1 MRLSAVEAK
10 VPEQAMAKFVQ
21 SATILEVKDVKASEA
36 FYREK
41 LGFRPGVFFGDPPT
55 FCIVSRDGIAI
66 LLDLARTP
74 HPAPLNQYW
83 AMYLYV
89 DDVNAMAT
97 ELASRGFAFDRAPE
111 DQPYGCRDFDIRDP
125 DGHIIGIGQSEP
137 SAAGK
142 LTLPYE

>member
-1 MRLSAVEAK
+1 MT
-10 VPEQAMAKFVQ
+10 KFVQ
-21 SATILEVKDVKASEA
+21 SATVLEVKDIKVSEA

-41 LGFRPGVFFGDPPT
+41 LGFRPGLFFGEPPT
-55 FCIVSRDGIAI
+55 FCIVSRDDVTI
-66 LLDLARTP
+66 LLDLARKP

-89 DDVNAMAT
+89 DDVNAMAA
-97 ELASRGFAFDRAPE
+97 ELAARGVALDREPE

-125 DGHIIGIGQSEP
+125 DGHVIGIGQNEM

-142 LTLPYE
+142 LTLPSA